1 MHKNMKLLMVILST
15 IVLWGN
21 VAKAEV
27 NNILIAFQNGWGYS
41 AIMYMKEN
49 GLFEKHAKA
58 LGINAIADY
67 RNLGSAAPI
76 RDTLLA
82 GQTHYGV
89 VGPPTLVQMYDKTN
103 GDFKTLGNTVTL
115 PMYLNSTDAS
125 VKNICDL
132 DKNGTRIALPT
143 VKSSVQAVTL
153 QIAVKKFCG
162 GDAFKLDKYTLSM
175 THPDGMAQLLT
186 TGSEITAHFTS
197 APFQYI
203 ELEEGKGRVHLLL
216 NSYDALGGQSS
227 LVLLIGSE
235 KFAKANPKVHE
246 AMTKA
251 YTEAMD
257 WVNKNRVE
265 AAKLYMNF
273 EKPKEQEADV
283 IKQMTDKLVNFD
295 LAPRNIGVYA
305 KFMAEV
311 GTASKEFDWKSMSFP
326 NLHGL
331 NGS

>member
-1 MHKNMKLLMVILST
+1 MLKTIKFLTAILSAT
-15 IVLWGN
+15 ILWGN
-21 VAKAEV
+21 IAKAEV
-27 NNILIAFQNGWGYS
+27 SNILVAFQNGWGYS

-49 GLFEKHAKA
+49 ALFEKHAKA
-58 LGINAIADY
+58 FGITASADY

-89 VGPPTLVQMYDKTN
+89 VGPPTLVQMYDKTG
-103 GDFKTLGNTVTL
+103 GDFKTLGSTVTL
-115 PMYLNSTDAS
+115 PMYLNTTDAS
-125 VKNICDL
+125 VKSVCDL
-132 DKNGTRIALPT
+132 DKAGTRIALPT
-143 VKSSVQAVTL
+143 VKSSVQAVAL

-162 GDAFKLDKYTLSM
+162 GDPFKLDKYTISM
-175 THPDGMAQLLT
+175 THPDGMVQLLT
-186 TGSEITAHFTS
+186 PNSEITSHFTS
-197 APFQYI
+197 APFQYV

-216 NSYDALGGQSS
+216 NSYDALGGPSS

-265 AAKLYMNF
+265 AAKLYMAF

-283 IKQMTDKLVNFD
+283 IKQMTDKLINFD
-295 LAPRNIGVYA
+295 LAPRNIGTYA

-326 NLHGL
+326 NLHSL